1 MNSRLSIF
9 LLLVLTPSLVLLNS
23 CEQIEALTSDDEV
36 EEPAEEPE
44 EPEEDVAEE
53 PDPDLPEWYDPVNP
67 VYVDG
72 DTVYVMTSAVAADS
86 SGARSAA
93 MRSMEEQTKAAWSLL
108 LDERFSRDDHG
119 ETASASDQ
127 GGDRYISALLFD
139 HDSEIGDLSPSETI
153 WYYAEGE
160 TVRCYIRHK
169 YMKDDMSGV
178 LEDIPD

>member
-1 MNSRLSIF
+1 MNSHISLF
-9 LLLVLTPSLVLLNS
+9 LLLVLIPSMVLLNS

-44 EPEEDVAEE
+44 EVAEE
-53 PDPDLPEWYDPVNP
+53 PHPDLPEWYDPVNP

-86 SGARSAA
+86 SGARYSA
-93 MRSMEEQTKAAWSLL
+93 MRSMEEQTKAAWSLM
-108 LDERFSRDDHG
+108 LDQRLSRDKHG
-119 ETASASDQ
+119 ETAAASDQ
-127 GGDRYISALLFD
+127 GDRYISALLFD
-139 HDSEIGDLSPSETI
+139 HGSDSGDLSPSETI

-169 YMKDDMSGV
+169 YMKDDMSGM
-178 LEDIPD
+178 LEDIPE